1 MPPTSIWKSAIR
13 AAGLKIAHALSD
25 LDAESGA
32 GSASDTWAGT
42 GRVSFIRT
50 GDATTAM
57 PTLTTLASF
66 AGADGSHPFG
76 TLIADAAGD
85 LFGTTQFGGA
95 YKDGAVFEI
104 VKTQSGY
111 ARTPVLIASF
121 NGADGKGPVGGLIVD
136 AAGDLFGTTEFE
148 GGGYGTAFEIVKTQ
162 SGYASAPTTLVKF
175 SAAAGENPY
184 GGLVADAAGNLF
196 GTTYTGGAGGIGTV
210 FEIVKTQTGYAN
222 AATPLVSF
230 DGADGRSPVGNLI
243 IDATGDL
250 FGVTTN
256 GGAQ

>member
-13 AAGLKIAHALSD
+13 AAGLKIAHALSG
-25 LDAESGA
+25 LDAGA
-32 GSASDTWAGT
+32 SSTSDSWAVPGV
-42 GRVSFIRT
+42 VSFNPDGFGIAPPA
-50 GDATTAM
+50 G
-57 PTLTTLASF
+57 PTLATLASF
-66 AGADGSHPFG
+66 AGADGSHPTG
-76 TLIADAAGD
+76 SLIADAAGD

-148 GGGYGTAFEIVKTQ
+148 GGGFGTAFEIVKTQ
-162 SGYASAPTTLVKF
+162 SGYASAPTTLVKL

-196 GTTYTGGAGGIGTV
+196 GTTNNGGAGGIGTV
-210 FEIVKTQTGYAN
+210 FEIVKT
-222 AATPLVSF
+222 
-230 DGADGRSPVGNLI
+230 
-243 IDATGDL
+243 
-250 FGVTTN
+250 
-256 GGAQ
+256 